1 MMEKILVTLDG
12 SNLGELSL
20 AYVKEL
26 AQAFNSEVCLVHV
39 SEKHDPEYRR
49 TVQEYLEKVGEGLSS
64 DFEKAGSEATV
75 KTIMLDGKPAAEIV
89 LFAQNNESDLVIITS
104 HGHSGIM
111 PWVMGST
118 ANTVIHTIKNPVLL
132 VRASMFKT
140 KRRPVKLFNKILL
153 PLDSS
158 AVGEAALPYVTE
170 IAQKLKSEVI
180 LFSVIESGQQV
191 HTIGGQN
198 FIRFSEQQV
207 ESMKLETTE
216 YLATTKKNLADNGIT
231 VHTIVREGDAA
242 REIIKLSQE
251 NNIRLVAMSSHG
263 RSGMRGW
270 VFGSVSNK
278 VLNAG
283 KTSILFVRPPHVDV
297 P

>member
-1 MMEKILVTLDG
+1 MIDKILVALDG
-12 SNLGELSL
+12 SNIGELAL

-26 AQAFNSEVCLVHV
+26 AQAFSSEVCLIYV
-39 SEKHDPEYRR
+39 SEKHNPEYHR
-49 TVQEYLEKVGEGLSS
+49 TVQEYLEKVREELSS
-64 DFEKAGSEATV
+64 DFKKAGSKATV
-75 KTIMLDGKPAAEIV
+75 KTILLDGKPATEIV
-89 LFAQNNESDLVIITS
+89 QFAENNESDLVILTS

-140 KRRPVKLFNKILL
+140 KRRLVKLFNKILL

-158 AVGEAALPYVTE
+158 EIGEAALPCVIE

-180 LFSVIESGQQV
+180 LFSVIENGQQV

-207 ESMKLETTE
+207 ESMKLEMTE
-216 YLATTKKNLADNGIT
+216 YLAATKKKLTDSGVN
-231 VHTIVREGDAA
+231 VSSIVREGDAA
-242 REIIKLSQE
+242 KEIIKLSQE

-263 RSGMRGW
+263 RSGMRSW

-278 VLNAG
+278 VLHAG
-283 KTSILFVRPPHVDV
+283 KTSLLFVRPPQVDV